1 MIRSA
6 LHAVSLVTSAPAD
19 VETDLIILPFV
30 EGEQLLPS
38 VPGLSDA
45 TAGAVDR
52 ALTSQEIQG
61 KPYEFFLT
69 PVLKGWRATRVA
81 LIGAGRA
88 SDLNLERIRRV
99 ATAAA
104 MAARQR
110 HVARIAFVHRL
121 PAQPQAV
128 QLDEAEAVQAITEG
142 LMLAAFSGD
151 CYKSQDRGG
160 PAPEQMLV
168 VASGGAAALELAVE
182 RGRILGESSNMARI
196 FATSPRI
203 S

>member
-30 EGEQLLPS
+30 EGEQLLQS

-52 ALTSQEIQG
+52 ALTSREIQG
-61 KPYEFFLT
+61 KPYQLFLT

-104 MAARQR
+104 IAARQR
-110 HVARIAFVHRL
+110 YVARIAFVHRL

-128 QLDEAEAVQAITEG
+128 QLDNGRCRAGHHGRADARGVQ
-142 LMLAAFSGD
+142 
-151 CYKSQDRGG
+151 RGS
-160 PAPEQMLV
+160 L
-168 VASGGAAALELAVE
+168 
-182 RGRILGESSNMARI
+182 
-196 FATSPRI
+196 
-203 S
+203 